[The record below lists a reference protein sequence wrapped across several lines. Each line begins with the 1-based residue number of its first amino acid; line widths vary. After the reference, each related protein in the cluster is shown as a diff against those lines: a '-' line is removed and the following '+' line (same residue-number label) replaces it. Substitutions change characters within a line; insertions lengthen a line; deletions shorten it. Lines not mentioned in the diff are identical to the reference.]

1 MAITRTTR
9 KTKSA
14 VRKDSRISKTAGSR
28 RVRESL
34 QPAVQTGYAPVNGLN
49 MYYEIHGAGEPLLL
63 LHGGVGGI
71 EMFGPNLAALA
82 KHRKVIAVD
91 FQGHGRTTD
100 IDRPLRS
107 EFMADDMA
115 ALTKY
120 LGIGKTDVVGN
131 SLGGGIALQLAI
143 RHPELVRKLVLVST
157 VFRRDGWFPEIQNA
171 FAQMGPQAAQ
181 GIKQSPLAQ
190 LYPGV
195 DWDMLFT
202 KIGELETRDY
212 DWSQDVAALKV
223 PTLLVFADA
232 DSIQPTHILEFYR
245 LLGGGQHDAGLDGSG
260 RSIHQLA
267 ILPGTTHYDIDH
279 SARLA
284 STIIPFLEAPA
295 PTASLG
301 SSNPSS

>member
-1 MAITRTTR
+1 MPTRQSREKPAVRKVGR
-9 KTKSA
+9 KTK
-14 VRKDSRISKTAGSR
+14 RTMTSRAKA
-28 RVRESL
+28 
-34 QPAVQTGYAPVNGLN
+34 PAERARQSGYAAVNGLK

-82 KHRKVIAVD
+82 KIRQVIAVD
-91 FQGHGRTTD
+91 FQGHGRTAD
-100 IDRPLRS
+100 IDRPFRS
-107 EFMADDMA
+107 EWMADDMA

-157 VFRRDGWFPEIQNA
+157 VFQRDGWFPEIQNA

-195 DWDMLFT
+195 DWDVLFT

-232 DSIQPTHILEFYR
+232 DSIQPAHILEFYR
-245 LLGGGQHDAGLDGSG
+245 LLGGGRQDAGLDGSG

-279 SARLA
+279 SAKLA

-295 PTASLG
+295 PKRR
-301 SSNPSS
+301 

>member
-14 VRKDSRISKTAGSR
+14 VRKDRRTSTKARPR

-34 QPAVQTGYAPVNGLN
+34 QPGVQTNYAPVNGLN

-71 EMFGPNLAALA
+71 DMFGPNLSALA
-82 KHRKVIAVD
+82 QHRRVIAVD
-91 FQGHGRTTD
+91 FQGHGRTAD
-100 IDRPLRS
+100 VDRPLRS

-115 ALTKY
+115 ALLRY
-120 LGIGKTDVVGN
+120 LGIDKADVAGN
-131 SLGGGIALQLAI
+131 SLGGGIALQFAI
-143 RHPELVRKLVLVST
+143 RHPELVRRLVLVST
-157 VFRRDGWFPEIQNA
+157 VFRQDGWYPEIQAA
-171 FAQMGPQAAQ
+171 FKQMGPQAAQ

-190 LYPGV
+190 LYPTV
-195 DWDMLFT
+195 DWDVLFT
-202 KIGELETRDY
+202 KIGELETSAY
-212 DWSQDVAALKV
+212 DWSSDVAALKV

-232 DSIQPTHILEFYR
+232 DSIQLAHMIEFYQ
-245 LLGGGQHDAGLDGSG
+245 LLGGGHHDAGLDGSG

-279 SARLA
+279 SAGLA
-284 STIIPFLEAPA
+284 STVISFLDAPRQKE
-295 PTASLG
+295 
-301 SSNPSS
+301 

>member
-1 MAITRTTR
+1 MPTRR
-9 KTKSA
+9 SREKPA
-14 VRKDSRISKTAGSR
+14 VRKVGGKTKRTKTSRAKASAERAQQS
-28 RVRESL
+28 
-34 QPAVQTGYAPVNGLN
+34 GYAAVNGLN

-82 KHRKVIAVD
+82 KIRQVIAVD

-107 EFMADDMA
+107 EWMADDMA

-120 LGIGKTDVVGN
+120 LGIAKTDVVGN

-143 RHPELVRKLVLVST
+143 RHPERVRKLVLVST
-157 VFRRDGWFPEIQNA
+157 VFQRDGWFPEIQNA

-202 KIGELETRDY
+202 KIGELETREY

-232 DSIQPTHILEFYR
+232 DSIQPAHIIEFYR

-260 RSIHQLA
+260 RSMHQLA
-267 ILPGTTHYDIDH
+267 ILPGTIHYDIDH
-279 SARLA
+279 SAGLA
-284 STIIPFLEAPA
+284 ATVISFLDPPRQKE
-295 PTASLG
+295 
-301 SSNPSS
+301 